1 MSFEFLCT
9 RCHSQLQVPE
19 EIQGRKAQCPH
30 CGEIQTVPQGTIIPP
45 IPPASEFLPYNT
57 PFQPDP
63 SLFTAPSGLRPTQV
77 QFSEMFQNT
86 WNLFSARF
94 VDFLLI
100 GLVAT
105 GITSLFYG
113 PAVVCDLLANLGA
126 DNESLRPYI
135 PLFAVAN
142 IFFSIANSTVGIYLQ
157 LGGVRYA
164 IHLARGGES
173 RLSLMFPGLE
183 LFLKHL
189 GASILVGL
197 AVAAVTGGIIIIGV
211 VVAGILMIGA
221 GGNGPPWMIVL
232 VAVLGVLIA
241 MPIIIWLSIRLMWC
255 AAFIADRNEG
265 PIEAIGSSWQ
275 FSSGNVLSLFAL
287 MLVYGIL
294 AGAVAICTCGL
305 GFLLFL
311 PIVYC
316 YTAVAYLMMTGQPLG
331 AQQQ

>member
-1 MSFEFLCT
+1 MSFEFLCE

-19 EIQGRKAQCPH
+19 EIRGRKAQCPH

-45 IPPASEFLPYNT
+45 ASEFLPYNT
-57 PFQPDP
+57 PFQQDP
-63 SLFTAPSGLRPTQV
+63 SSLFTTPSGLRPTQV
-77 QFSEMFQNT
+77 RFDEMFQKA
-86 WNLFSARF
+86 WNLFFARF

-113 PAVVCDLLANLGA
+113 PAVVCDLLANVGA
-126 DNESLRPYI
+126 ENESLRPYI
-135 PLFAVAN
+135 LPLSVASFFFYVAN
-142 IFFSIANSTVGIYLQ
+142 WIVGIYLQ

-164 IHLARGGES
+164 IHLAKGGES

-197 AVAAVTGGIIIIGV
+197 AVTAVTVGSFTVGGLFFAVLVLGLGMNNP
-211 VVAGILMIGA
+211 GILPATLLCI
-221 GGNGPPWMIVL
+221 
-232 VAVLGVLIA
+232 LIA

-294 AGAVAICTCGL
+294 AGAVGICTCFF
-305 GFLLFL
+305 GFILAL
-311 PIVYC
+311 PIIHC

-331 AQQQ
+331 TQQQ

>member
-1 MSFEFLCT
+1 MSFEFLCE

-19 EIQGRKAQCPH
+19 EIRGRKAQCPH

-45 IPPASEFLPYNT
+45 ASEFLPYET

-63 SLFTAPSGLRPTQV
+63 SSLFTTPQGLRPTQV
-77 QFSEMFQNT
+77 QFSGMFQNA

-105 GITSLFYG
+105 AITSLFYG
-113 PAVVCDLLANLGA
+113 PAIVCDLLAQLGA
-126 DNESLRPYI
+126 KNESLEPFI
-135 PLFAVAN
+135 LLFSVAN
-142 IFFSIANSTVGIYLQ
+142 IFFSIANWFVGIYLQ

-197 AVAAVTGGIIIIGV
+197 AVGAVTGGIFIIGV
-211 VVAGILMIGA
+211 VIAGLLAIGA
-221 GGNGPPWMIVL
+221 GGNGPPWVIVL

-255 AAFIADRNEG
+255 VAFIADRNEG

-275 FSSGNVLSLFAL
+275 FSSGNVFSLFAL
-287 MLVYGIL
+287 TFVYGLLI
-294 AGAVAICTCGL
+294 AAVGICTCFF
-305 GFLLFL
+305 GFILAMPL
-311 PIVYC
+311 IYC
-316 YTAVAYLMMTGQPLG
+316 YTAVAYLTMTGQPLG
-331 AQQQ
+331 TQQ